1 MQVDLNI
8 LEDYVDRNLLRKQE
22 DEDLVQYNYS
32 EYCNN
37 NALWDE
43 ITMFNRGNIYEKKTG
58 NLIARAMP
66 KFMNFGQH
74 DEETQKV
81 FLNRTFTVTEKLDGC
96 LGILYKYKGKI
107 RCNSRGSFDNYVTDK
122 IKDIIDKKHYVLLNH
137 LLEYQTLNVEVI
149 SPETKIICD
158 YGDEESLYLI
168 TSYST
173 ISWNENTRMTNDLIS
188 QCTYIPIVKQVNMT
202 WDELLTWQKESDGKE
217 EGFVL
222 CFENEDGT
230 YDRVK
235 VKSDDYMK
243 IAAAKRNLCRH
254 TLWKLMKSDL
264 EQKTDLL
271 SPYMDAVPDELAK
284 TAQRYYKELL
294 DAMEVKQKE
303 AYDLY
308 LETKDVPQKE
318 LCKVLMEKNPDLRG
332 AVFNIRKGIPIDK
345 ILIKLIEPEPGFEDI
360 GGMFNG

>member
-1 MQVDLNI
+1 MLVDLNI
-8 LEDYVDRNLLRKQE
+8 LDEYVDKGLLRKQE

-37 NALWDE
+37 NALWDD
-43 ITMFNRGNIYEKKTG
+43 ITMFNRGNIYEKKSG
-58 NLIARAMP
+58 LLIARAMP

-74 DEETQKV
+74 NEEMQKSY
-81 FLNRTFTVTEKLDGC
+81 LNRTFTVTEKLDGC

-107 RCNSRGSFDNYVTDK
+107 RYNSRGSFNNYVTDK
-122 IKDIIDKKHYVLLNH
+122 IKDIVQKRGYVLLNH
-137 LLEYQTLNVEVI
+137 FLEHQTLNVEVI

-173 ISWNENTRMTNDLIS
+173 KTWEENTRMTNELIS
-188 QCTYIPIVKQVNMT
+188 MCSYIPIVKQVNMT

-222 CFENEDGT
+222 CFENKDGT

-243 IAAAKRNLCRH
+243 IAAAKRNLCKH

-264 EQKTDLL
+264 EQNTNLL
-271 SPYMDAVPDELAK
+271 KPYMDAVPDELAK
-284 TAQRYYKELL
+284 TAQRYHNEIMEELNK
-294 DAMEVKQKE
+294 KQKE

-308 LETKDVPQKE
+308 LETRDVPQKE
-318 LCKVLMEKNPDLRG
+318 LCKVLMERNPQLRG
-332 AVFNIRKGIPIDK
+332 AVFNIRKGVPIEK
-345 ILIKLIEPEPGFEDI
+345 TLIKLIEPEPGFETMEE
-360 GGMFNG
+360 MFNG